1 MKKLLLMLAAVALPT
16 GVTLAEEKAD
26 AAKADVKITIT
37 GNDQMK
43 YDKSEIEAKAGQTVA
58 ITLKNI
64 GALPKEA
71 MGHNVVI
78 LKPGT
83 DIIKFAIGGIA
94 NKAGGYLPTDA
105 SLAAQIIAN
114 TKILGPK
121 EEETIVFKADAAG
134 DYPYLCTFPGHFGV
148 MKGVIKVK

>member
-1 MKKLLLMLAAVALPT
+1 MKKLLLTLTAVALAT
-16 GVTLAEEKAD
+16 GITLAAEKAD
-26 AAKADVKITIT
+26 PATADVKVTIS
-37 GNDQMK
+37 GNDLMK
-43 YDKSEIEAKAGQTVA
+43 YDKTEITAKAGQTIA

-71 MGHNVVI
+71 MGHNLVV

-83 DIIKFAIGGIA
+83 DITKFAIGGIA
-94 NKAGGYLPTDA
+94 NKAGGFLPTDA
-105 SLAAQIIAN
+105 ALVAQIVAN

-121 EEETIVFKADAAG
+121 EEETIAFKVGSAG
-134 DYPYLCTFPGHFGV
+134 DYPYVCTFPGHFGV

>member
-1 MKKLLLMLAAVALPT
+1 MKKLLLMLATVALPT

-26 AAKADVKITIT
+26 AAKADVKIAIT

-43 YDKSEIEAKAGQTVA
+43 YDKSEIEAKAGQTIA

-71 MGHNVVI
+71 MGHNVVV
-78 LKPGT
+78 LKPGS
-83 DIIKFAIGGIA
+83 DIIKFAFGGIA
-94 NKAGGYLPTDA
+94 NKAGGYLPTEA
-105 SLAAQIIAN
+105 ALAAQIVAH

-121 EEETIVFKADAAG
+121 EEETIVFKVTAAG
-134 DYPYLCTFPGHFGV
+134 DYPYLCTFPGHFGI

>member
-43 YDKSEIEAKAGQTVA
+43 YDKSEIEAKAGQTIA

-71 MGHNVVI
+71 MGHNVVV
-78 LKPGT
+78 LKPGA
-83 DIIKFAIGGIA
+83 DLIKFAIGGIA
-94 NKAGGYLPTDA
+94 NKAGGYLPTEA
-105 SLAAQIIAN
+105 ALAAQIVAH

-121 EEETIVFKADAAG
+121 EEETIVFKVDAAG

>member
-1 MKKLLLMLAAVALPT
+1 MKKLLLMLVAVALAT
-16 GVTLAEEKAD
+16 GIALAEEKAD
-26 AAKADVKITIT
+26 PAKADVKVTIA
-37 GNDQMK
+37 GNDLMK
-43 YDKSEIEAKAGQTVA
+43 YDKTEIEAKAGQTVA

-71 MGHNVVI
+71 MGHNVVV

-94 NKAGGYLPTDA
+94 NKAGGYLPTEA
-105 SLAAQIIAN
+105 SLAAQIVAN

-121 EEETIVFKADAAG
+121 EEETIVFKIDAAG
-134 DYPYLCTFPGHFGV
+134 DYPYLCTFPGHFAV